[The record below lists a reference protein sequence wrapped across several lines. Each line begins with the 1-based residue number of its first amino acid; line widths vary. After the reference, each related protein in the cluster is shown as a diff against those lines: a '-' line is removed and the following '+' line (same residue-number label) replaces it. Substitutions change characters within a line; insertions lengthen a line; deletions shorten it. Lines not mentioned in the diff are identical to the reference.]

1 MSSNEAPIIE
11 VVDLVRRFG
20 DRTVLNDISFNVHRG
35 ETLVIMGGSGCGKS
49 TLLRHMIGS
58 MKPTSGSVKIF
69 GEEIATMKEREI
81 GRVRQRFGMLFQSG
95 ALLASLTVGENVALP
110 LFQHTEKSP
119 DEIEEIVKQKLQMVG
134 LTGFEDLK
142 PAEISGGMKK
152 RVGLAR
158 ALALDPELLFSD
170 EPTSG
175 LDPIMTAVVDQ
186 LTLKLAHGSHMTAVV
201 VSHDMTSAFRI
212 ATRMIMLGHGSIVA
226 QGTPEEIRTSTN
238 PEVHQFINGEADGR
252 QAAAFRGRAASL
264 SSQNSMKRN
273 LSDYVV
279 AISVILCSLV
289 LLGALTVALSGYR
302 LKKPKRTLQINYE
315 DVTGIKVNSEVRYA
329 GAPAGRVIAMRHL
342 TAKEREASPNKMDAV
357 RVTVSLDEGIPPLPT
372 DVTAT
377 LSSDTLLAPKFVAL
391 SAGTP
396 GGTTL
401 ADNAAI
407 EGHPAYGLEQITAAA
422 GPLFENANKLL
433 DNLNA

>member
-1 MSSNEAPIIE
+1 
-11 VVDLVRRFG
+11 
-20 DRTVLNDISFNVHRG
+20 
-35 ETLVIMGGSGCGKS
+35 
-49 TLLRHMIGS
+49 
-58 MKPTSGSVKIF
+58 
-69 GEEIATMKEREI
+69 
-81 GRVRQRFGMLFQSG
+81 
-95 ALLASLTVGENVALP
+95 
-110 LFQHTEKSP
+110 
-119 DEIEEIVKQKLQMVG
+119 
-134 LTGFEDLK
+134 
-142 PAEISGGMKK
+142 
-152 RVGLAR
+152 
-158 ALALDPELLFSD
+158 
-170 EPTSG
+170 
-175 LDPIMTAVVDQ
+175 
-186 LTLKLAHGSHMTAVV
+186 
-201 VSHDMTSAFRI
+201 
-212 ATRMIMLGHGSIVA
+212 
-226 QGTPEEIRTSTN
+226 
-238 PEVHQFINGEADGR
+238 
-252 QAAAFRGRAASL
+252 
-264 SSQNSMKRN
+264 MKRN

-377 LSSDTLLAPKFVAL
+377 LSSDTMLAPKFVAL

-422 GPLFENANKLL
+422 GPLFENANTLL
-433 DNLNA
+433 DNLNATVTGLKGDLEQFTPKLGPLADSLKIDVDNLQNVITNFEGVAKGADKLFGTADTFISATDKQLREQLKQLHVVLLNLKVVTTHAKALVETLAEKPNRLIFSGKPATLTPESEILKSLKPLPAKKQ